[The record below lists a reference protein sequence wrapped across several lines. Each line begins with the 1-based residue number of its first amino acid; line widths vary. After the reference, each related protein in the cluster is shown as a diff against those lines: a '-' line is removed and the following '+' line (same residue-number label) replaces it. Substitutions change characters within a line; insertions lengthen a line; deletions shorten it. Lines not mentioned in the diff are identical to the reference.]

1 MQAAPCRRD
10 LRSGFT
16 LMEAVIALSILA
28 AVVRAVRMDGLVAAP
43 NDDTGAAPPPPAKA
57 VDPICGMTVVAA
69 PPTLSLEV
77 DGTTHWFCNPRC
89 RDQFATASAGAGS
102 GRPG

>member
-1 MQAAPCRRD
+1 
-10 LRSGFT
+10 
-16 LMEAVIALSILA
+16 
-28 AVVRAVRMDGLVAAP
+28 VVQAVRMEGLAP
-43 NDDTGAAPPPPAKA
+43 APSDDTGAPTTTPPTA

-77 DGTTHWFCNPRC
+77 DGTTHWFCNPGC
-89 RDQFATASAGAGS
+89 RDQFATASAGEGS